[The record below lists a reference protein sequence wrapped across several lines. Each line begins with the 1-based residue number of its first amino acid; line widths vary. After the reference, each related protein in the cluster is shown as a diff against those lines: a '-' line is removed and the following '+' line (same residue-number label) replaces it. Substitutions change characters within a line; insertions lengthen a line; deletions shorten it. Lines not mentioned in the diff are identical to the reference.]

1 MHFIPLI
8 YFSALTYYF
17 WTKSRCFDVVVY
29 ISLLYVVTSLCCVI
43 MVEGNMLEGSGVLVN
58 GWEPELGIVPTF
70 LYCGLL
76 TLTILPFRY
85 IKARKVRKMT
95 NAHPYIMYGFCI
107 LLIMQALLN
116 LYLIADST
124 MSVLNGDLNDVREAH
139 YNEEMSLADIKA
151 LSMPGIV
158 QYFNYLNYTTV
169 LALPLFFYY
178 TCMEKRSLWLTS
190 VLLFT
195 SLSVP
200 LKAIQSVD
208 RAELILYAEMFLFC
222 IVFFQ
227 RHFTKALKRLM
238 FFAGIPFVALGI
250 TYLVAVSVARFDDT
264 DEGSSGSVLQY
275 AGQSYLNFCYF
286 YDNANPELIYPE
298 REIPI
303 LSRVLFHSDYGSVK
317 AERSAKE
324 GFFIGVF
331 ATHVGAW
338 FLDIGLFGS
347 VVLSVLFCLSLMLII
362 GYDKR
367 RSFDISELLVF
378 FIYATVPIF
387 GIFYYRFH
395 NYQIALQYVFAGI
408 LFVLSKFDVIWSKE
422 STQS

>member
-1 MHFIPLI
+1 MHFIPFI

-17 WTKSRCFDVVVY
+17 WTKSRCLDVVVY

-43 MVEGNMLEGSGVLVN
+43 MVEGNMLEGSGVLVD
-58 GWEPELGIVPTF
+58 GWEPELGIIPTF

-85 IKARKVRKMT
+85 IKAGKLSIMT
-95 NAHPYIMYGFCI
+95 NAHPLLMYGFCI

-151 LSMPGIV
+151 LSMPVIV
-158 QYFNYLNYTTV
+158 QYFNYLNYTTI

-190 VLLFT
+190 MLFFA

-222 IVFFQ
+222 VVLFQ
-227 RHFTKALKRLM
+227 KHFTKALKRLM
-238 FFAGIPFVALGI
+238 FFAGIPFVALGV

-303 LSRVLFHSDYGSVK
+303 LSRVLLNSDYSKVK

-338 FLDIGLFGS
+338 FLDVGMAGAIF
-347 VVLSVLFCLSLMLII
+347 LSVMFYLSFVLII

-367 RSFDISELLVF
+367 RSFDVCELLIF

-395 NYQIALQYVFAGI
+395 NYQIALQYLIAGI
-408 LFVLSKFDVIWSKE
+408 LYICSKFDIIWSKE
-422 STQS
+422 STQ